1 MSSWYLYI
9 QDENK
14 LSQMGGIEY
23 QHDAL
28 NVPLSTPKNPLDSLY
43 SGSTNDIVYQVGV
56 SPNSGRLPDILP
68 SSHRLQS
75 YPTICVSARG
85 GVFYCLLPLF
95 NPFYYIFSAP
105 HELQS
110 LPMRHLYLSAP
121 AAHPVFITHRNVW
134 QFVHFSFGRLADS
147 KVFTASFTSSFI
159 IQPFPL

>member
-1 MSSWYLYI
+1 
-9 QDENK
+9 
-14 LSQMGGIEY
+14 MGGIEY

-28 NVPLSTPKNPLDSLY
+28 NVPLSTLKNLWDSPY
-43 SGSTNDIVYQVGV
+43 SWCTSGTAHREVLL
-56 SPNSGRLPDILP
+56 PNSGRLSDILP